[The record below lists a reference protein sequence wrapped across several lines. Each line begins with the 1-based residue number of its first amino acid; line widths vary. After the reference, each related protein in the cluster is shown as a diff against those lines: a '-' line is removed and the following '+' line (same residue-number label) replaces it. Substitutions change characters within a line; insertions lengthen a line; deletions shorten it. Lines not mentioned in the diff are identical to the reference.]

1 MYKKI
6 ALDLRAWHIN
16 WRTWV
21 ARAFSCH
28 KNESIVF
35 DCENSHDL

>member
-6 ALDLRAWHIN
+6 ALDLRAWRIN
-16 WRTWV
+16 WNTWV

-28 KNESIVF
+28 KNECSIVR
-35 DCENSHDL
+35 LWK